1 MGLLAFLGP
10 QEIILILI
18 ATLIVVPVFLI
29 IPLIALID
37 ILKSKFEGNDKLIWV
52 LVVLFLGVIGAAL
65 YLFIGRKQKLI
76 DK

>member
-1 MGLLAFLGP
+1 MGILTFLGT

-18 ATLIVVPVFLI
+18 AILIVVPVFLI

-65 YLFIGRKQKLI
+65 YLFIGRKQKLLE
-76 DK
+76 

>member
-1 MGLLAFLGP
+1 MGILTFLGL

-18 ATLIVVPVFLI
+18 AILIVVPVFLI

-65 YLFIGRKQKLI
+65 YLFIGRKQKLLE
-76 DK
+76 